1 MKKDINSNNEE
12 LVDKVFKILTKFKN
26 NPKKIENIFT
36 ELFEK
41 DFDVQ
46 LNEISQLE
54 NGLLKGLIISV
65 KDLFDVKGY
74 ITRGGTKFLK
84 PDISISDAKCIS
96 NIRKAG
102 GLLLGHTNMTELA
115 YSGLGINPHYGTPDN
130 PLYPGA
136 VPGGSTSGGAVSV
149 VLDLSDIAIGTDTGG
164 STRIPAAFTGITGFK
179 PTQDSISRDGV
190 LTLSSSLDSVGLM
203 AKNVE
208 LCKLGYHAMRGRINE
223 KQEKLQNVNTKQK
236 RLKNKKLKFIIPS
249 NFGFENIDTEIKVAF
264 DFAKKK
270 IAESGF
276 EVIEMN
282 VPVLDLYKKVPIW
295 QFASVECATEYF
307 YLYDQKKH
315 LIDPNVLRR
324 IERANEVMAVEYN
337 LLQKIRLSLIEE
349 FNKFLKN
356 NFLLMPTVTIKPP
369 LLEKCKDSEF
379 YDEANLISLRN
390 TTLANYMNGCSIS
403 IPYFENKKPIG
414 IMLNATTN
422 KDDYLLRI
430 SSEIEKVLEK

>member
-12 LVDKVFKILTKFKN
+12 LVDKVLKILTKFKN
-26 NPKKIENIFT
+26 SPKKIENIFT

-74 ITRGGTKFLK
+74 HTRGGTKFLN
-84 PDISISDAKCIS
+84 PNISLSDAECIS

-130 PLYPGA
+130 PIYPGA

-208 LCKLGYHAMRGRINE
+208 LCKLGYHAMRTKI
-223 KQEKLQNVNTKQK
+223 NTKQVK
-236 RLKNKKLKFIIPS
+236 SQNKNLKFIIPS
-249 NFGFENIDTEIKVAF
+249 N
-264 DFAKKK
+264 
-270 IAESGF
+270 
-276 EVIEMN
+276 
-282 VPVLDLYKKVPIW
+282 
-295 QFASVECATEYF
+295 
-307 YLYDQKKH
+307 
-315 LIDPNVLRR
+315 
-324 IERANEVMAVEYN
+324 
-337 LLQKIRLSLIEE
+337 LSLIH
-349 FNKFLKN
+349 
-356 NFLLMPTVTIKPP
+356 I
-369 LLEKCKDSEF
+369 
-379 YDEANLISLRN
+379 
-390 TTLANYMNGCSIS
+390 
-403 IPYFENKKPIG
+403 
-414 IMLNATTN
+414 
-422 KDDYLLRI
+422 
-430 SSEIEKVLEK
+430 

>member
-1 MKKDINSNNEE
+1 MKKNINSNNEE

-26 NPKKIENIFT
+26 SPKKIENIFT

-84 PDISISDAKCIS
+84 PDISLSDAKCIS

-130 PLYPGA
+130 PIYPGA

-208 LCKLGYHAMRGRINE
+208 LCKLGYHAMRGKINE
-223 KQEKLQNVNTKQK
+223 KQKKLQN
-236 RLKNKKLKFIIPS
+236 KNPKLIIPS

-337 LLQKIRLSLIEE
+337 LLQKIRADLIEE

-369 LLEKCKDSEF
+369 LQEKCKNNEF

-422 KDDYLLRI
+422 EDDYLLRI

>member
-1 MKKDINSNNEE
+1 MKKNINSNNKK
-12 LVDKVFKILTKFKN
+12 LVNKVFEILTKFEN

-36 ELFEK
+36 QLFEK
-41 DFDVQ
+41 DFEMQ
-46 LNEISQLE
+46 LNKISQIK

-65 KDLFDVKGY
+65 KDSFDVKGY
-74 ITRGGTKFLK
+74 HTRGGTKFLK
-84 PDISISDAKCIS
+84 PNISLIDAKCIS
-96 NIRKAG
+96 KIRKAG

-149 VLDLSDIAIGTDTGG
+149 ALDLSDIAIGTDTGG

-179 PTQDSISRDGV
+179 PTQDHISRDGV

-203 AKNVE
+203 AKKVK
-208 LCKLGYHAMRGRINE
+208 LCKLGYHAMRTKLNT
-223 KQEKLQNVNTKQK
+223 KQVKLQN
-236 RLKNKKLKFIIPS
+236 KNFKFIIPS
-249 NFGFENIDTEIKVAF
+249 NFGFENIDTEIKIAF
-264 DFAKKK
+264 DLAKKK
-270 IAESGF
+270 ITESGY

-307 YLYDQKKH
+307 YLYNEKKH

-324 IERANEVMAVEYN
+324 IERASEVTAVEYN
-337 LLQKIRLSLIEE
+337 LLQKIRVDLIEE
-349 FNKFLKN
+349 FNKFLEN

-369 LLEKCKDSEF
+369 ILEKCKDSEF

-414 IMLNATTN
+414 IMLNAITN
-422 KDDYLLRI
+422 EDDYLLRI
-430 SSEIEKVLEK
+430 SSEIEKVLQK

>member
-1 MKKDINSNNEE
+1 MKKEINSNDEK
-12 LVDKVFKILTKFKN
+12 LVDNVFKILTKFKD
-26 NPKKIENIFT
+26 NPQKIKNIFT

-41 DFDVQ
+41 DFEVQ
-46 LNEISQLE
+46 LNEISKVK

-74 ITRGGTKFLK
+74 YTRGGTKFLK
-84 PDISISDAKCIS
+84 PNISLSDAECIS

-149 VLDLSDIAIGTDTGG
+149 AIDLSDIAIGTDTGG

-179 PTQDSISRDGV
+179 PTQDSISREGV
-190 LTLSSSLDSVGLM
+190 LSLSSSLDSVGLM

-208 LCKLGYHAMRGRINE
+208 LCKLGYQAMRRKLNT
-223 KQEKLQNVNTKQK
+223 KKEKLEN
-236 RLKNKKLKFIIPS
+236 KNLKFIIPS
-249 NFGFENIDTEIKVAF
+249 NFGFENIDTEIEVAF

-270 IAESGF
+270 IIENGY

-307 YLYDQKKH
+307 YLYDEKKH
-315 LIDPNVLRR
+315 LIDPNVC
-324 IERANEVMAVEYN
+324 IKTDRASKRSY
-337 LLQKIRLSLIEE
+337 
-349 FNKFLKN
+349 
-356 NFLLMPTVTIKPP
+356 
-369 LLEKCKDSEF
+369 
-379 YDEANLISLRN
+379 
-390 TTLANYMNGCSIS
+390 GC
-403 IPYFENKKPIG
+403 
-414 IMLNATTN
+414 
-422 KDDYLLRI
+422 
-430 SSEIEKVLEK
+430 

>member
-1 MKKDINSNNEE
+1 MKKEINSKNEK
-12 LVDKVFKILTKFKN
+12 LVNKIFEILTKFKD
-26 NPKKIENIFT
+26 NPKKFENIFT
-36 ELFEK
+36 ELFKE
-41 DFDVQ
+41 DFEAQ
-46 LNEISQLE
+46 LNEISKLKS
-54 NGLLKGLIISV
+54 GLLRGLIISV

-74 ITRGGTKFLK
+74 HTRGGTKFLETN
-84 PDISISDAKCIS
+84 ISLGDAECIS

-130 PLYPGA
+130 PLFPGS

-149 VLDLSDIAIGTDTGG
+149 ALDLSDIAIGTDTGG

-179 PTQDSISRDGV
+179 PTQDIISRDGV

-208 LCKLGYHAMRGRINE
+208 LCKLGYQAMKGEINS
-223 KQEKLQNVNTKQK
+223 KQK
-236 RLKNKKLKFIIPS
+236 KLENKNLKFIIPS

-270 IAESGF
+270 IKECGYQ
-276 EVIEMN
+276 ITEMN

-307 YLYDQKKH
+307 YLYSEKRH

-324 IERANEVMAVEYN
+324 IERANEVTAVEYN
-337 LLQKIRLSLIEE
+337 LLKKIRVNLIEE

-356 NFLLMPTVTIKPP
+356 NILLMPTVTIPPP
-369 LLEKCKDSEF
+369 LLESCKDNEF
-379 YDEANLISLRN
+379 YDEANLVSLRN

-414 IMLNATTN
+414 IMLNAITN
-422 KDDYLLRI
+422 EDDYLLNI
-430 SSEIEKVLEK
+430 STEIEKVFQR

>member
-1 MKKDINSNNEE
+1 MKKNINLNNAK
-12 LVDKVFKILTKFKN
+12 LVSKVSRILKKFKDS
-26 NPKKIENIFT
+26 PKKIENIFT

-41 DFDVQ
+41 DFEVQ
-46 LNEISQLE
+46 LNEIDKLK

-74 ITRGGTKFLK
+74 HTKGGTKFLK
-84 PDISISDAKCIS
+84 PNISLSDAKCIS

-130 PLYPGA
+130 PLYPGS

-149 VLDLSDIAIGTDTGG
+149 ALDLSDIAIGTDTGG

-208 LCKLGYHAMRGRINE
+208 LCKLGYQAMRRKI
-223 KQEKLQNVNTKQK
+223 NTKQEIIEN
-236 RLKNKKLKFIIPS
+236 KNLKFIIPS
-249 NFGFENIDTEIKVAF
+249 NFGFENIDTEIKFAF
-264 DFAKKK
+264 DIAKKK
-270 IAESGF
+270 IAESGY

-307 YLYDQKKH
+307 YLYNEKKH

-324 IERANEVMAVEYN
+324 IERASEVTAVEYN
-337 LLQKIRLSLIEE
+337 LLKKIRENLIEE

-356 NFLLMPTVTIKPP
+356 NLLLMPTVTIKPP
-369 LLEKCKDSEF
+369 LLESCKNNEF
-379 YDEANLISLRN
+379 YDEANLVSLRN

-403 IPYFENKKPIG
+403 IPYFENKKAIG

-422 KDDYLLRI
+422 EDDYLLNI
-430 SSEIEKVLEK
+430 STEIEKLFQK

>member
-1 MKKDINSNNEE
+1 MKKKINSNNEK
-12 LVDKVFKILTKFKN
+12 LVNKVVRILTKFKS
-26 NPKKIENIFT
+26 NPKYIENVFT

-41 DFDVQ
+41 DFEIQ
-46 LNEISQLE
+46 LNKISKLE

-74 ITRGGTKFLK
+74 HTRGGTKFLK
-84 PDISISDAKCIS
+84 PYISLSDAKCIS

-115 YSGLGINPHYGTPDN
+115 YSGLGINPHYGTPEN

-149 VLDLSDIAIGTDTGG
+149 ALNLSDIAIGTDTGG

-179 PTQDSISRDGV
+179 PTQNSISRQGV

-203 AKNVE
+203 AKKIE
-208 LCKLGYHAMRGRINE
+208 LCKLGYDAMRRKIDT
-223 KQEKLQNVNTKQK
+223 KQVKLQN
-236 RLKNKKLKFIIPS
+236 KNPKLIIPS
-249 NFGFENIDTEIKVAF
+249 NFGFENIEPEIRVSF
-264 DFAKKK
+264 DLARKK
-270 IAESGF
+270 IIRSGYD
-276 EVIEMN
+276 VIEMN
-282 VPVLDLYKKVPIW
+282 LPILDLYKKVPIW

-307 YLYDQKKH
+307 YLYNEKKN

-324 IERANEVMAVEYN
+324 IERANEVTAIEYN
-337 LLQKIRLSLIEE
+337 LLKKTRENLIEE
-349 FNKFLKN
+349 FNAFLKN
-356 NFLLMPTVTIKPP
+356 NFLLMPTVTIRPP
-369 LLEKCKDSEF
+369 LIEKCKNSEF

-414 IMLNATTN
+414 IMLNAITN
-422 KDDYLLRI
+422 KDDYLLNV
-430 SSEIEKVLEK
+430 SSEIEKILQK

>member
-1 MKKDINSNNEE
+1 MKKEINSNNEN
-12 LVDKVFKILTKFKN
+12 VVKKVFEILTKFKDN
-26 NPKKIENIFT
+26 SKKFENIFT
-36 ELFEK
+36 ELFEN
-41 DFDVQ
+41 DFEAQ
-46 LNEISQLE
+46 LNEISKLE

-65 KDLFDVKGY
+65 KDLFNVKGY
-74 ITRGGTKFLK
+74 HTKGGTKFLK
-84 PDISISDAKCIS
+84 PDISLSDAKCIS
-96 NIRKAG
+96 HIRKAG

-130 PLYPGA
+130 PLYPGT

-149 VLDLSDIAIGTDTGG
+149 ALNLSDIAIGTDTGG

-203 AKNVE
+203 AKKVK
-208 LCKLGYHAMRGRINE
+208 LCKLGYHVMRTKLNT
-223 KQEKLQNVNTKQK
+223 KQVKLQN
-236 RLKNKKLKFIIPS
+236 KNFKFIIPS
-249 NFGFENIDTEIKVAF
+249 NFGFKNIDTEIKIAF
-264 DFAKKK
+264 DLAKKK
-270 IAESGF
+270 ITESGY

-307 YLYDQKKH
+307 YLYNEKKH

-324 IERANEVMAVEYN
+324 IERASEVTAVEYN
-337 LLQKIRLSLIEE
+337 LLQKIRVDLIEE
-349 FNKFLKN
+349 FNKFLQN

-369 LLEKCKDSEF
+369 ILEKCKDSEF

-414 IMLNATTN
+414 IMLNAITN
-422 KDDYLLRI
+422 EDDYLLRI
-430 SSEIEKVLEK
+430 SSEIEKVLQK

>member
-1 MKKDINSNNEE
+1 MKKKINSNNEK
-12 LVDKVFKILTKFKN
+12 LVNKVFKILTKFKN
-26 NPKKIENIFT
+26 NPKKFENIFT

-41 DFDVQ
+41 DFEVQ
-46 LNEISQLE
+46 LREISKLKM
-54 NGLLKGLIISV
+54 GLLKGLIISV

-74 ITRGGTKFLK
+74 YTRGGTKFLE
-84 PDISISDAKCIS
+84 PNISIRDAKCIY

-149 VLDLSDIAIGTDTGG
+149 ALDLSDIAIGTDTGG
-164 STRIPAAFTGITGFK
+164 STRIPAAFSGITGFK

-190 LTLSSSLDSVGLM
+190 LALSSSLDSVGLM

-208 LCKLGYHAMRGRINE
+208 LCKLGYHAMRRKIKS
-223 KQEKLQNVNTKQK
+223 KQEKLQN
-236 RLKNKKLKFIIPS
+236 KNPKLIIPS

-270 IAESGF
+270 ITESGYK
-276 EVIEMN
+276 VINMN
-282 VPVLDLYKKVPIW
+282 VPILDLYKKVPIW

-307 YLYDQKKH
+307 YLYDQKKY

-324 IERANEVMAVEYN
+324 IERANEVTAVEYN
-337 LLQKIRLSLIEE
+337 LLQKIRENLIEE
-349 FNKFLKN
+349 FNKFLKK

-369 LLEKCKDSEF
+369 LIEKCKDNEF

-403 IPYFENKKPIG
+403 IPYFKNKKPVG

-422 KDDYLLRI
+422 QDDYLL
-430 SSEIEKVLEK
+430 SMGSEIEKVLQK

>member
-1 MKKDINSNNEE
+1 MKKEINSNNEK
-12 LVDKVFKILTKFKN
+12 LVNKVFKILTKFKEDPN
-26 NPKKIENIFT
+26 KFENIFT

-41 DFDVQ
+41 DFEVQ
-46 LNEISQLE
+46 LSQISEVE

-74 ITRGGTKFLK
+74 HTRGGTKFLK
-84 PDISISDAKCIS
+84 PDISLNDAKCIS

-115 YSGLGINPHYGTPDN
+115 YSGLGINPHYGTPNN
-130 PLYPGA
+130 PFYPGS

-149 VLDLSDIAIGTDTGG
+149 ALDLSDIAIGTDTGG

-190 LTLSSSLDSVGLM
+190 LTLSGSLDSVGLM
-203 AKNVE
+203 ARNVE
-208 LCKLGYHAMRGRINE
+208 LCKLGYHAMRKKINA
-223 KQEKLQNVNTKQK
+223 KHEKLQNKNTK
-236 RLKNKKLKFIIPS
+236 LIIPS
-249 NFGFENIDTEIKVAF
+249 NFGFENIDNEIEVAF
-264 DFAKKK
+264 DLAKKK
-270 IAESGF
+270 ITENGY

-337 LLQKIRLSLIEE
+337 LLQKIRADLIEE
-349 FNKFLKN
+349 FNKFLKDSIL
-356 NFLLMPTVTIKPP
+356 FMPTVTIKPP
-369 LLEKCKDSEF
+369 LVEKCKDCEF

-403 IPYFENKKPIG
+403 IPYFENEKPIG
-414 IMLNATTN
+414 IMLNATTHQ
-422 KDDYLLRI
+422 DDYLLGI
-430 SSEIEKVLEK
+430 SSDIEKVLQK

>member
-1 MKKDINSNNEE
+1 MEKDINSNNEE

-26 NPKKIENIFT
+26 SPKKIENIFT

-84 PDISISDAKCIS
+84 PDISLSDAKCIS

-208 LCKLGYHAMRGRINE
+208 LCKLGFHAMRGKINE
-223 KQEKLQNVNTKQK
+223 KQKKLQN
-236 RLKNKKLKFIIPS
+236 KNPKLIIPS

-337 LLQKIRLSLIEE
+337 LLQKIREDLINE

-369 LLEKCKDSEF
+369 LQEKCKNNEF

-414 IMLNATTN
+414 MMLNATTN
-422 KDDYLLRI
+422 EDDYLLKI
-430 SSEIEKVLEK
+430 SSEIEKVLQK

>member
-12 LVDKVFKILTKFKN
+12 LVEKVFKILTKFKN
-26 NPKKIENIFT
+26 SPKKIENIFT

-84 PDISISDAKCIS
+84 PDISLSDAKCIS

-208 LCKLGYHAMRGRINE
+208 LCKLGFHAMRGKINE
-223 KQEKLQNVNTKQK
+223 KQEKLQN
-236 RLKNKKLKFIIPS
+236 KNPKLIIPS

-337 LLQKIRLSLIEE
+337 LLQKIREDLIDE

-422 KDDYLLRI
+422 EDDYLLRI

>member
-1 MKKDINSNNEE
+1 MKKELNSNNKQ

-26 NPKKIENIFT
+26 SPKKIENIFT

-84 PDISISDAKCIS
+84 PDISLSDAKCIS
-96 NIRKAG
+96 NIRKEG

-208 LCKLGYHAMRGRINE
+208 LCKLGFHAMRGKINE
-223 KQEKLQNVNTKQK
+223 KQEKSQN
-236 RLKNKKLKFIIPS
+236 KNPKLIIPS

-337 LLQKIRLSLIEE
+337 LLQKIRVDLIEE

-369 LLEKCKDSEF
+369 LQEKCKNNEF

-422 KDDYLLRI
+422 EDDYLLRI
-430 SSEIEKVLEK
+430 SSEIEKILEK

>member
-1 MKKDINSNNEE
+1 MKKDKNSNNEE

-26 NPKKIENIFT
+26 SPKKIENIFT

-84 PDISISDAKCIS
+84 PDISLSDAKCIS

-208 LCKLGYHAMRGRINE
+208 LCKLGFHAMRGKINE
-223 KQEKLQNVNTKQK
+223 KQKKLQN
-236 RLKNKKLKFIIPS
+236 KNPKLIIPS

-307 YLYDQKKH
+307 YLFDQKKH

-337 LLQKIRLSLIEE
+337 LLQKIRVDLIEE

-369 LLEKCKDSEF
+369 LREKCKDSEF

-422 KDDYLLRI
+422 EDDYLLRI

>member
-1 MKKDINSNNEE
+1 MKKEINSNNEK
-12 LVDKVFKILTKFKN
+12 LVKKVFEILTKFKDD
-26 NPKKIENIFT
+26 PKKFENIFT
-36 ELFEK
+36 ELFEN
-41 DFDVQ
+41 DFEVQ
-46 LNEISQLE
+46 LNEISRLK

-74 ITRGGTKFLK
+74 HTRGGTKFLN
-84 PDISISDAKCIS
+84 PDISLRDAKCIT

-130 PLYPGA
+130 PFYPGT

-149 VLDLSDIAIGTDTGG
+149 ALNLSDIAIGTDTGG

-190 LTLSSSLDSVGLM
+190 LTLSFSLDSVGLM
-203 AKNVE
+203 ARDVE
-208 LCKLGYHAMRGRINE
+208 LCKLGYQAMRKKINS
-223 KQEKLQNVNTKQK
+223 KQKKLQN
-236 RLKNKKLKFIIPS
+236 KNPKLIIPS
-249 NFGFENIDTEIKVAF
+249 NFGFEDIDNEIKVAF

-270 IAESGF
+270 ITESGY

-282 VPVLDLYKKVPIW
+282 FPVLDLYKKVPIW

-337 LLQKIRLSLIEE
+337 LLQKIRAGLIEE
-349 FNKFLKN
+349 FNKSLKN
-356 NFLLMPTVTIKPP
+356 NLLIMPTVTIKPP
-369 LLEKCKDSEF
+369 LVEKCKDSEF
-379 YDEANLISLRN
+379 YDKANLISLRN
-390 TTLANYMNGCSIS
+390 TTLANYMNSCSIS
-403 IPYFENKKPIG
+403 IPYFENKEPIG
-414 IMLNATTN
+414 FMLNAASN
-422 KDDYLLRI
+422 EDDYLLRA
-430 SSEIEKVLEK
+430 SSDIEKVLQK

>member
-1 MKKDINSNNEE
+1 MEKDINSNNEE

-26 NPKKIENIFT
+26 SPKKIENIFT

-84 PDISISDAKCIS
+84 PDISLSDAKCIS

-208 LCKLGYHAMRGRINE
+208 LCKLGFHAMRGKINE
-223 KQEKLQNVNTKQK
+223 KQKKLQN
-236 RLKNKKLKFIIPS
+236 KNPKLIIPS

-337 LLQKIRLSLIEE
+337 LLQKIREDLITE

-369 LLEKCKDSEF
+369 LQEKCKNNEF

-414 IMLNATTN
+414 MMLNATTN
-422 KDDYLLRI
+422 EDDYLLKI
-430 SSEIEKVLEK
+430 SSEIEKVLQK

>member
-1 MKKDINSNNEE
+1 MKKDFNSNNEK
-12 LVDKVFKILTKFKN
+12 LVNKVFEILTKFKDD
-26 NPKKIENIFT
+26 PKKFENIFT

-41 DFDVQ
+41 DFEVQ
-46 LNEISQLE
+46 LNKISKLKS
-54 NGLLKGLIISV
+54 GLLKGLIISV
-65 KDLFDVKGY
+65 KALFDVKGY
-74 ITRGGTKFLK
+74 YTKGGTKFLET
-84 PDISISDAKCIS
+84 DISLNDAKCIS

-130 PLYPGA
+130 PFYPGS

-149 VLDLSDIAIGTDTGG
+149 ALDLSDIAIGTDTGG

-179 PTQDSISRDGV
+179 PTQDSISRNGV

-203 AKNVE
+203 ARNVE
-208 LCKLGYHAMRGRINE
+208 LCTLGYNAMRKKINAKKE
-223 KQEKLQNVNTKQK
+223 KFQNKNPKLV
-236 RLKNKKLKFIIPS
+236 IPS
-249 NFGFENIDTEIKVAF
+249 NFGFEDIDNEIKVAF
-264 DFAKKK
+264 ELAKKK
-270 IAESGF
+270 ITKSGY

-337 LLQKIRLSLIEE
+337 LLQKIRADLIEE

-356 NFLLMPTVTIKPP
+356 NFLIMPTVTIKPP
-369 LLEKCKDSEF
+369 LVEKCKDSEF
-379 YDEANLISLRN
+379 YDKANLISLRN

-414 IMLNATTN
+414 IMLNAATN
-422 KDDYLLRI
+422 EDDYLLRI
-430 SSEIEKVLEK
+430 SSEIEKVLQK